1 MPKSQVPGSATANW
15 TRGSQLCAHG
25 LSVANLLA
33 KAFPKISSVQASWL
47 FAKATHSQDSTRES
61 HTSCLDSLRLV
72 HALHNRTPWTEIM
85 LQQIVEETNPSCTPL
100 DLDRIPDLRTPR
112 DPDAALVETLKA
124 RTPAAFDHLVKQYGC
139 RLFNVAMRITKNR
152 EDAEDV
158 VQESFL
164 KVFKNIDGFRA
175 CSKFSTWLTRIVIN
189 QALMMIRGNTQKF
202 VSFDESTEIED
213 GLSRPQTARYTPEQL
228 CAQHEFE
235 NVVLDLTNV
244 RKSSRPV
251 MELHV
256 NDGLSEVEISQVLS
270 LTLSAV
276 KARLYRGRLD
286 LRAAIGRRFRSTKLA
301 WTSKKM
307 SPAAVRG
314 SNLVADILPEAHLAH
329 DKGKPKHESSWT
341 SASGLAG
348 DNPLTA
354 EYSQSSREMESCLPD
369 QFDLRLLT
377 QPSHSSVGRPEDCF

>member
-1 MPKSQVPGSATANW
+1 
-15 TRGSQLCAHG
+15 
-25 LSVANLLA
+25 
-33 KAFPKISSVQASWL
+33 
-47 FAKATHSQDSTRES
+47 
-61 HTSCLDSLRLV
+61 
-72 HALHNRTPWTEIM
+72 M
-85 LQQIVEETNPSCTPL
+85 LQQIVEETSPSCTPL

-213 GLSRPQTARYTPEQL
+213 RLGRSQTAVGHYTPEQL
-228 CAQHEFE
+228 CAQREFE
-235 NVVLDLTNV
+235 EVVLDLANV
-244 RKSSRPV
+244 RKSSRRV
-251 MELHV
+251 VELHV
-256 NDGLSEVEISQVLS
+256 NHGLSEIEISQVLS

-301 WTSKKM
+301 RASKKM
-307 SPAAVRG
+307 SPAAARR
-314 SNLVADILPEAHLAH
+314 SNPLADILAEAHLA
-329 DKGKPKHESSWT
+329 DYNGNLEQRSSWT
-341 SASGLAG
+341 GASGLAG

-354 EYSQSSREMESCLPD
+354 ECSQSSREMESCLPD
-369 QFDLRLLT
+369 QFDPRLLT
-377 QPSHSSVGRPEDCF
+377 QPSHSSVGRPENCF

>member
-1 MPKSQVPGSATANW
+1 
-15 TRGSQLCAHG
+15 
-25 LSVANLLA
+25 
-33 KAFPKISSVQASWL
+33 
-47 FAKATHSQDSTRES
+47 
-61 HTSCLDSLRLV
+61 
-72 HALHNRTPWTEIM
+72 M
-85 LQQIVEETNPSCTPL
+85 LQQIVEQTNPPCTPPE
-100 DLDRIPDLRTPR
+100 LDRIPSFQTSA
-112 DPDAALVETLKA
+112 DPDAALVEALKA
-124 RTPAAFDHLVKQYGC
+124 RTPAAFDDLVKQYGR
-139 RLFNVAMRITKNR
+139 RLFNVAMRITNNR

-175 CSKFSTWLTRIVIN
+175 CSKFSTWLTRIAIN

-213 GLSRPQTARYTPEQL
+213 ELSRPQTAPGRYTPEQL

-235 NVVLDLTNV
+235 NVVLDLANV
-244 RKSSRPV
+244 RKSSRRV
-251 MELHV
+251 VELHV
-256 NDGLSEVEISQVLS
+256 NHGLSEVEISQVLS

-314 SNLVADILPEAHLAH
+314 SNPLADILPKAHLAH
-329 DKGKPKHESSWT
+329 DKGKPKQESSWT
-341 SASGLAG
+341 NASGLAG

-377 QPSHSSVGRPEDCF
+377 QPSHSSVGRPENCF

>member
-1 MPKSQVPGSATANW
+1 
-15 TRGSQLCAHG
+15 
-25 LSVANLLA
+25 
-33 KAFPKISSVQASWL
+33 
-47 FAKATHSQDSTRES
+47 
-61 HTSCLDSLRLV
+61 
-72 HALHNRTPWTEIM
+72 M
-85 LQQIVEETNPSCTPL
+85 LQQIVEETNTPCTPPE
-100 DLDRIPDLRTPR
+100 LDRIPDLQTSA
-112 DPDAALVETLKA
+112 DPDAALVKALKA
-124 RTPAAFDHLVKQYGC
+124 RTPAAFDDLVKQYGR
-139 RLFNVAMRITKNR
+139 RLLNVAMKITKNR

-175 CSKFSTWLTRIVIN
+175 SSKFATWLTRIAIN

-202 VSFDESTEIED
+202 ISFDESTEIED

-244 RKSSRPV
+244 RKSSRRV
-251 MELHV
+251 VELHV
-256 NDGLSEVEISQVLS
+256 NHGLSEVEISQVLS

-314 SNLVADILPEAHLAH
+314 SNPLADILPEAHLAH
-329 DKGKPKHESSWT
+329 DKGKPKQESSWT
-341 SASGLAG
+341 NASGLAG
-348 DNPLTA
+348 DNPLTGRN
-354 EYSQSSREMESCLPD
+354 SQSSYQVESCFPD
-369 QFDLRLLT
+369 HFDPQLLT
-377 QPSHSSVGRPEDCF
+377 QPSHSSVGRPENCF